1 VEANPKLAELH
12 CDWPRLIERFN
23 LTVGVASAFGI
34 AFQQAFV
41 VDRVVAANAAAYLL
55 LQSTLSQL
63 LITLRIVACP
73 PALSQPCRLATDQ
86 DEN

>member
-1 VEANPKLAELH
+1 MPYSSYSEILRVAIRYIGNTMHQFLVEANPKPAELH

-41 VDRVVAANAAAYLL
+41 VDRVIYANAAAYIL
-55 LQSTLSQL
+55 LQST
-63 LITLRIVACP
+63 
-73 PALSQPCRLATDQ
+73 
-86 DEN
+86 